1 MKKNKIAVAL
11 FALVFFAPLL
21 FGEERNALLIANAAY
36 ANAPLST
43 PIQEARGLRKSLE
56 KLGFKVTLVEN
67 ADINA
72 MERAVGDFG
81 ALIKSKGGIGF
92 FHYGGHAVQIDG
104 KNYLIPSNTEIAS
117 EAQIRRLSLDLDD
130 LMRSMQADTNI
141 VILDSCRDNPIPSA
155 TRGTTR
161 GLALSYIKPKNSIIV
176 YSAEAGNKA
185 RDGVFTPILTK
196 KILEQKSLHSI
207 LLDVRR
213 EVNKA
218 TGGQQ
223 LPKNDDGLL
232 EDIYLAGH
240 SSAASA
246 SVPVAAASV
255 PEPPSA
261 AEQDSASGFVPETFS
276 KTFSPESW
284 ANEWAKNDEY
294 AMWAALDTGDDFGA
308 KAKKVFK
315 LAQIKAGTS
324 FAQIAGVGTGL
335 GADPLIKLN
344 IGDRAIGVAYRN
356 GVPYLFIGK
365 LKNSKA
371 GTLPSNILAAAE
383 NVGWK
388 EIKPNQ
394 GIKFGAYLGEAEYS
408 ASNEAALKKYL
419 DYYEMA
425 SDDIATILKA
435 AKNH

>member
-1 MKKNKIAVAL
+1 MKKTLALAAMIFAAANFL
-11 FALVFFAPLL
+11 FA
-21 FGEERNALLIANAAY
+21 ESRNALLIANAAY
-36 ANAPLST
+36 VNAPLST
-43 PIQEARGLRKSLE
+43 PIQEARGLKQSLL
-56 KLGFKVTLVEN
+56 KLGFNVTLVEN

-72 MERAVGDFG
+72 MEKAVSDFG
-81 ALIKSKGGIGF
+81 ALIKSRGGIGF
-92 FHYGGHAVQIDG
+92 FHYGGHAVQISG
-104 KNYLIPSNTEIAS
+104 KNYLIPAKTDIETET
-117 EAQIRRLSLDLDD
+117 QIRRLSLDLDD
-130 LMRSMQADTNI
+130 LMRNMQADTNI
-141 VILDSCRDNPIPSA
+141 VILDSCRDNPISSA
-155 TRGTTR
+155 TRGMTR
-161 GLALSYIKPKNSIIV
+161 GLALSTVKPKNSIIV

-213 EVNKA
+213 EVSKA
-218 TGGQQ
+218 TGGAQI
-223 LPKNDDGLL
+223 PKNDDGLFD
-232 EDIYLAGH
+232 DIYLAGH
-240 SSAASA
+240 SSASA
-246 SVPVAAASV
+246 SLAAVSV
-255 PEPPSA
+255 PEPVRAP
-261 AEQDSASGFVPETFS
+261 EPASSPEFVPETFS

-284 ANEWAKNDEY
+284 ANEWANNDEY
-294 AMWAALDTGDDFGA
+294 AMWAALDTGDDFSA

-324 FAQIAGVGTGL
+324 FAQIAGVGKGL
-335 GADPLIKLN
+335 GSDPLIKLN

-371 GTLPSNILAAAE
+371 GALPSNILAAAQS
-383 NVGWK
+383 VGWK

-394 GIKFGAYLGEAEYS
+394 GIKFDAYFGEAEYS

-425 SDDIATILKA
+425 SDDVAKILKA
-435 AKNH
+435 AK

>member
-218 TGGQQ
+218 TG
-223 LPKNDDGLL
+223 
-232 EDIYLAGH
+232 
-240 SSAASA
+240 SAASA